1 MSEFDF
7 DGETERR
14 RLEELITD
22 DVIRGR
28 LQVVEATEGLGPALD
43 RLRASMPLPKD
54 PATDPQLLPVGGPI
68 VSSVDMPT
76 PLSAGFGVVHGANL
90 GPLTQVRIRSDGEE
104 HPTTSVLVGP
114 GRLEFRIPPEIND
127 DGCVLV
133 VDRPAAAAP
142 EVHLH
147 PCRDEEHYD
156 LGEESD
162 VDESEGQAEEEE

>member
-90 GPLTQVRIRSDGEE
+90 GPLTQVRIRIDGEE

-142 EVHLH
+142 EVRLQRGRGQA
-147 PCRDEEHYD
+147 RD
-156 LGEESD
+156 D
-162 VDESEGQAEEEE
+162 VGGDDAGDGSEGQA